1 MSLPKGNTTPRDLRI
16 SLITKERAIDLK
28 KMLSIIG
35 VVLIVGAIGSEQTG
49 AIGFGQAIVQSIVGL
64 LMFVLGVL

>member
-1 MSLPKGNTTPRDLRI
+1 MRKLLT
-16 SLITKERAIDLK
+16 
-28 KMLSIIG
+28 IIG
-35 VVLIVGAIGSEQTG
+35 AVLIFGAIGSEQIG